1 MFYCQVNTKVG
12 NIVVKTVVLFLVPKT
27 TDTPIYV
34 FSLALVLS
42 LINKNKQEDTF
53 FIEGKRKKEE
63 KKGKRKGKE

>member
-1 MFYCQVNTKVG
+1 
-12 NIVVKTVVLFLVPKT
+12 
-27 TDTPIYV
+27 
-34 FSLALVLS
+34 VLS